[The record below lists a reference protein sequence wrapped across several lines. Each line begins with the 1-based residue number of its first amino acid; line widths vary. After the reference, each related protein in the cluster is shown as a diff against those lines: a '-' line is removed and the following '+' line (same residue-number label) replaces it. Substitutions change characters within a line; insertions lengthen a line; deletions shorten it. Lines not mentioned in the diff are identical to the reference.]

1 MPYTHS
7 ARPAAVSGVCYHG
20 RTCLRKEKGR
30 AVDKG
35 KDRELDRGARAEDE
49 APDAESTTLA
59 LDEPDQAFFD
69 HLMECYE
76 WKTTGQRGVNWSAKV
91 AKYRIAHPM
100 ELEARPTLAETT
112 GLLTGQIDAGVKF
125 AAAVHTLFPAGT
137 SVEGDRD
144 VRDLARKGPRR
155 SSRPSRYI
163 GGPSTMAL
171 WAEKPVAVAVT
182 PDAARASRSLSVPEG
197 LPMDTVIGV
206 VTGHCICVDL
216 RGCDVPS
223 PSDDL
228 PVVGAVL
235 HLTTMSKYLA
245 VLYDVLMEKGDRF
258 DLVSVPLYY
267 ATDSMA
273 ASQRKRLEVLAG
285 TPLSDPPEPG
295 AYDWINVRAWK
306 ETAPFLDKML
316 ALFLT
321 DGFDVRECE
330 GVPRKTFIAF
340 EEGEVERHEEEER
353 RRAEEARRLAEEEE
367 LAAARA
373 AEEAAARRRAE
384 EARRQAVE
392 EARRKAAAEQHARDV
407 KNLPAIKN
415 RAIEAEARVRALQA
429 QIKQMKREQRD
440 LMAAY
445 DAQGAQLAKEQGMI
459 GSVVSKSASLQHSLR
474 AAEDAARKAQ
484 SASAAVR
491 ERAALFDTLEF
502 PQTPL
507 GALLLAKKAFPDRL
521 LVLDQAQRSAR
532 EFATGDVRETWAAL
546 RDMAVVLHPLMFGDE
561 SADIPA
567 RFEER
572 SVLRIAMSEGPMT
585 QKDPNLMKLRR
596 VSYEGRIEDMS
607 AHVKGRSTGEGQPAL
622 RVHFFPDHAKQLIVI
637 GHCGNHLPTYA
648 YQGK

>member
-1 MPYTHS
+1 ME
-7 ARPAAVSGVCYHG
+7 
-20 RTCLRKEKGR
+20 KE
-30 AVDKG
+30 AETD
-35 KDRELDRGARAEDE
+35 LDMASDDE
-49 APDAESTTLA
+49 RTTLA

-91 AKYRIAHPM
+91 AKYRISHPM

-125 AAAVHTLFPAGT
+125 AAAVHTLFPVGT
-137 SVEGDRD
+137 SIEGDRD
-144 VRDLARKGPRR
+144 VRDLARKGQRKP
-155 SSRPSRYI
+155 SRPSRYI

-171 WAEKPVAVAVT
+171 WAERPVAVVVT
-182 PDAARASRSLSVPEG
+182 PDAAAASRVMSIPDG
-197 LPMDTVIGV
+197 LPMDTIIGV
-206 VTGHCICVDL
+206 VTGHCVCVDL

-223 PSDDL
+223 PSDEL
-228 PVVGAVL
+228 PVVGAIL

-245 VLYDVLMEKGDRF
+245 VLIDVLMEKGDRF

-267 ATDSMA
+267 TPESMA
-273 ASQRKRLEVLAG
+273 SSQHKRLEVLSA
-285 TPLSDPPEPG
+285 TPLSNPPEPG
-295 AYDWINVRAWK
+295 AYDWINVRAWRQS
-306 ETAPFLDKML
+306 APFLDKLL
-316 ALFLT
+316 ALFLS

-330 GVPRKTFIAF
+330 DVPRKTFIAF
-340 EEGEVERHEEEER
+340 AEGEVERREEEERQHAEEER
-353 RRAEEARRLAEEEE
+353 RRAEEEK

-373 AEEAAARRRAE
+373 AEEAAAKRRAAEERRAAEREARRRAE
-384 EARRQAVE
+384 
-392 EARRKAAAEQHARDV
+392 AAQHERDV
-407 KNLPAIKN
+407 KNLPAIKE

-459 GSVVSKSASLQHSLR
+459 GSMVSKSASLQHNLR

-484 SASAAVR
+484 SAAAAVR
-491 ERAALFDTLEF
+491 ARASLFDTLEL

-507 GALLLAKKAFPDRL
+507 GALLLAEKVFPDCL
-521 LVLDQAQRSAR
+521 LVLEQAKRSAR
-532 EFATGDVRETWAAL
+532 EFATGDVRETWTAL
-546 RDMAVVLHPLMFGDE
+546 RDMAVVLHPLIFSDE

-572 SVLRIAMSEGPMT
+572 SVLRIAMTEGPMT

-596 VSYEGRIEDMS
+596 VAYEGRTEDMS
-607 AHVKGRSTGEGQPAL
+607 AHVKGRSTGEGQPTL
-622 RVHFFPDHAKQLIVI
+622 RVHFFPDHTKRLIVI
-637 GHCGNHLPTYA
+637 GHCGNHLPTHA